1 MKKVILCT
9 PRSGSTCAVKWLR
22 KKSGFLH
29 TSHEEPFLNG
39 NAIDFL
45 EDEKKRNREYC
56 YKVHIHQIVDNIDWF
71 QSFYTP
77 EEIYILRRKN
87 LWHQYLSHLY
97 QHENG
102 WKMTWTENPNKIDKQ
117 KKKSNNYKNTNKLF
131 FSWQHLLDQYNYD
144 TIYYEDIEWE
154 TTHVKF
160 SEYIDYEGYFLNINE
175 IRSYYEIL
183 YHWYKTGSWKTIK
196 RIISGN

>member
-77 EEIYILRRKN
+77 EEIPIFLVISFIFSIIIF
-87 LWHQYLSHLY
+87 LSL
-97 QHENG
+97 
-102 WKMTWTENPNKIDKQ
+102 I
-117 KKKSNNYKNTNKLF
+117 KS
-131 FSWQHLLDQYNYD
+131 S
-144 TIYYEDIEWE
+144 E
-154 TTHVKF
+154 
-160 SEYIDYEGYFLNINE
+160 SEYRN
-175 IRSYYEIL
+175 
-183 YHWYKTGSWKTIK
+183 
-196 RIISGN
+196 SGWHL